1 MMDTGPRRLAHPA
14 IPRPACLIHASKTGT
29 FWACACAHVC
39 VYWGAEERALLTVWR
54 LGGPREV
61 DLGWVAVA
69 GNDDW
74 LFHHIDAVALHQILK
89 EVEDFL
95 GPGALECKYP

>member
-1 MMDTGPRRLAHPA
+1 MPLRLVLPGPVLVCVGVGVHV
-14 IPRPACLIHASKTGT
+14 
-29 FWACACAHVC
+29 CACVC
-39 VYWGAEERALLTVWR
+39 VYWGPEERALLTVGR

-61 DLGWVAVA
+61 NLSWVAVA

-89 EVEDFL
+89 EVEYFL

>member
-1 MMDTGPRRLAHPA
+1 MPVLECWLTQPSP
-14 IPRPACLIHASKTGT
+14 ICLPDLCLQDWCFLGQCLRA
-29 FWACACAHVC
+29 C
-39 VYWGAEERALLTVWR
+39 VYECWGAEDRGLLTVRR

-61 DLGWVAVA
+61 ELGWVAVA
-69 GNDDW
+69 GDDDW

-95 GPGALECKYP
+95 SPGALECKYS